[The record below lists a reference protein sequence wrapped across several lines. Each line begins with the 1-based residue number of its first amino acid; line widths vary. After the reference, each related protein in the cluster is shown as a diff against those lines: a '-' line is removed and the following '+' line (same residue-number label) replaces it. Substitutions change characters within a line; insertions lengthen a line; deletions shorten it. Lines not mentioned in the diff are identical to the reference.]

1 MIARWEKLTLST
13 SGKRL
18 FKLWLCQPLS
28 EASAINAR
36 LDAVDDLNANPSLI
50 ESFLKA
56 TKGVP
61 DLERVLSRI
70 HAGNCK
76 PSAFSKVLDGLSTI
90 SHCFAK
96 FSKQTSTFNSTALK
110 ALVEA
115 VPDLSEHISD
125 VQAIYTEDEGML
137 VPNEGADEQFDNTNR
152 AIEEAED
159 ALQSQLKKYK
169 KELKCPEMKFK
180 DIGSKHDSTTL
191 FSSRALSFLLYS
203 QGHLSGRGSS
213 LDRSSGWCGRTL
225 PST

>member
-1 MIARWEKLTLST
+1 MTARRARLIFFAL
-13 SGKRL
+13 GKRL

-96 FSKQTSTFNSTALK
+96 LSKQASSFNSTALK
-110 ALVEA
+110 ALVEG
-115 VPDLSEHISD
+115 VPDLSQHISD
-125 VQAIYTEDEGML
+125 VKAIYTEDEGML
-137 VPNEGADEQFDNTNR
+137 VPNEGADGQFDSTNR
-152 AIEEAED
+152 AIEEAEE

-180 DIGSKHDSTTL
+180 DIGSKHRPAPLS
-191 FSSRALSFLLYS
+191 SSRVLSYLLCS
-203 QGHLSGRGSS
+203 
-213 LDRSSGWCGRTL
+213 
-225 PST
+225 